1 MTKYKV
7 TSRRVAGRS
16 IGDELTTADLTGVN
30 IDALVAAGH
39 VKLVAEPKPTK
50 KKDSE

>member
-16 IGDELTTADLTGVN
+16 IGDELTAADLAGVN

-39 VKLVAEPKPTK
+39 VKPVADLKSTK
-50 KKDSE
+50 KKDT

>member
-7 TSRRVAGRS
+7 SSRRLAGRS
-16 IGDELTTADLTGVN
+16 IGDELTAADLAGVN

-39 VKLVAEPKPTK
+39 VKPVADLKSTK
-50 KKDSE
+50 KKDT

>member
-7 TSRRVAGRS
+7 SSRRVAGRS
-16 IGDELTTADLTGVN
+16 IGYELTAADLAGVN

-39 VKLVAEPKPTK
+39 VKPVADLKSTK
-50 KKDSE
+50 KKDT